1 MRLAHICAA
10 NRVLTPPFSRGDPV
24 QISMTSPQLPVKKF

>member
-1 MRLAHICAA
+1 MRLAHACARIDA
-10 NRVLTPPFSRGDPV
+10 NHPPFARGDPV